1 MSAHL
6 SMEQLLALREP
17 GTEPG
22 VAADRAHA
30 ESCEACR
37 AELDRLDQRV
47 ARLKALRPLRPAR
60 DAWPAVYTRVAAE
73 RRVRV
78 VRWSGLAGLAAAAG
92 LALVVMTQRQAGLD
106 DAAQLYQVATPA
118 PAPAA
123 APGQNLDNMRARS
136 AALQAVV
143 DRFDPDARVIDGRTA
158 LMAAELED
166 RIASVD
172 VQLQDMQ
179 AAGARARADRQLALW
194 RERVGLLDALV
205 DVHVRRASNV
215 GL

>member
-22 VAADRAHA
+22 VAADRVHA
-30 ESCEACR
+30 ESCTVCR
-37 AELDRLDQRV
+37 HELDRLDQRV

-60 DAWPAVYTRVAAE
+60 DAWPAVHARVVAE

-92 LALVVMTQRQAGLD
+92 LALVVLTRGEPAPD
-106 DAAQLYQVATPA
+106 DAAELHQVAAAVPAA
-118 PAPAA
+118 PAPA
-123 APGQNLDNMRARS
+123 QSLDKMRAQS

-158 LMAAELED
+158 LMAAQLED

-179 AAGARARADRQLALW
+179 AADARARADRQLALW